1 MAENADHEPFPYPLD
16 DLKCCYITISNMH
29 YCNGMHIITVL
40 FFTLHYGGRVLFS
53 CTILFSQCDFYF
65 LVVCTLCLGPKG
77 DKSFTKKAAIFLKE
91 LLLKSVLLKKLK
103 LLEVIKKYTK
113 FCSTISLFRENRFK
127 SFDSVPLG
135 TLYFKIL
142 RHQKRMTSQ
151 NFEQKIEHC
160 QLILQKILQIA
171 HF

>member
-1 MAENADHEPFPYPLD
+1 MECILLQSF
-16 DLKCCYITISNMH
+16 
-29 YCNGMHIITVL
+29 
-40 FFTLHYGGRVLFS
+40 FFTLPYGGRVLFS
-53 CTILFSQCDFYF
+53 CTILFLPMCFLF

-77 DKSFTKKAAIFLKE
+77 DISFTEKAAIFLKE
-91 LLLKSVLLKKLK
+91 ILLKSVLLKKLK
-103 LLEVIKKYTK
+103 LLEVIKRYTK
-113 FCSTISLFRENRFK
+113 FCSTIPFFRENRFK
-127 SFDSVPLG
+127 LFDSVLLG

-151 NFEQKIEHC
+151 NFVQKIEYR